1 MQLLSKEQKDEEC
14 DARDD
19 DSSTSVWPKKNP
31 ASYETGLTF
40 YKLFIILLLSVS
52 LLM

>member
-1 MQLLSKEQKDEEC
+1 MRLLNSGQKPERSA
-14 DARDD
+14 ARND
-19 DSSTSVWPKKNP
+19 DSSTSARPKKNP

-52 LLM
+52 RLM